1 MAKKKEEESL
11 VFNTKMV
18 NDIIAK
24 DNKGIKLN
32 RTEQLWFNNQ
42 TGVRKAKIKFSM
54 TNDEIME
61 YAKSKLSVH
70 YFAENY
76 CQIKREDGSIGK
88 MKLRDYQ
95 KQIIDLYTKHSR
107 SILIASR
114 QTGKCLIINTLVKIK
129 KENVEIQKTIG
140 ELYYETLSKTRPLL
154 LTEKIKF
161 KLYQFLSV
169 LT

>member
-42 TGVRKAKIKFSM
+42 TGVRKTKIKFSM
-54 TNDEIME
+54 SNDEIME
-61 YAKSKLSVH
+61 YAKSKLSVQ

-76 CQIKREDGSIGK
+76 CQIKREDGSVGK

-95 KQIIDLYTKHSR
+95 KDVIDLYTKHNR
-107 SILIASR
+107 SILMASR
-114 QTGKCLIINTLVKIK
+114 QCGKCIAISSIVRIK

-140 ELYYETLSKTRPLL
+140 ELYYDALAKTRPLL
-154 LTEKIKF
+154 ITEKIKY
-161 KLYQFLSV
+161 KLYQFLSF